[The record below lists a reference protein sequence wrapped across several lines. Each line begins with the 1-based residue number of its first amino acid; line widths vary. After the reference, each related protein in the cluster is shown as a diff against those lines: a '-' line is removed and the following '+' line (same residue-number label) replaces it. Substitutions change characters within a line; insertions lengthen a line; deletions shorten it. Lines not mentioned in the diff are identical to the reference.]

1 MRTQH
6 SAEGMDRARV
16 RLPGLS
22 PFRSAAEGRGC
33 APETVLLLCVGS
45 FQSLSLLITNRSL
58 APAGPR
64 VLSEVNCP
72 RTRDLRQPFPASSR
86 VACLW
91 PRHSDC
97 LAFGQRGHP
106 GGVRRL
112 FPARG
117 LQRLG
122 GSCQELGAGSTEEGA
137 PRALRAPST
146 PWTGLSAAA
155 RSQPSRQPPRCHS
168 ALSSSF
174 FPGMCTPSLRQDPL
188 CLTSPGLL
196 QPRVGASQVL
206 SKCCGHEENPG
217 PGCSKQPAP
226 FFAT

>member
-1 MRTQH
+1 
-6 SAEGMDRARV
+6 MDRARGCPGS
-16 RLPGLS
+16 RSPGLS
-22 PFRSAAEGRGC
+22 PFRFAAKGRGC
-33 APETVLLLCVGS
+33 APETVLPLCVGS
-45 FQSLSLLITNRSL
+45 FQSLGPLITNTSL

-72 RTRDLRQPFPASSR
+72 RTHDLGQPFPASSR

-91 PRHSDC
+91 PRHSDR

-122 GSCQELGAGSTEEGA
+122 GSCQDLGAGCTEEGA
-137 PRALRAPST
+137 PWALRAPST
-146 PWTGLSAAA
+146 PWTGRLGVALS
-155 RSQPSRQPPRCHS
+155 RPSRQPPRCHS

-174 FPGMCTPSLRQDPL
+174 FLECVRPASSKITL
-188 CLTSPGLL
+188 CLTSPSLP
-196 QPRVGASQVL
+196 QPRVGAAQVL
-206 SKCCGHEENPG
+206 SK
-217 PGCSKQPAP
+217 
-226 FFAT
+226 

>member
-6 SAEGMDRARV
+6 SAEGMDRARA
-16 RLPGLS
+16 RLPRILSPGLS

-33 APETVLLLCVGS
+33 APETILPLCVGS
-45 FQSLSLLITNRSL
+45 FQSLSPLITNRSL

-72 RTRDLRQPFPASSR
+72 RTRDLKQPFPASSR

-122 GSCQELGAGSTEEGA
+122 GSCQELGAGCTEEGA

-155 RSQPSRQPPRCHS
+155 RGRPSRQPPRCHS

-174 FPGMCTPSLRQDPL
+174 FLECVRPASSKIPSASLHLVSR
-188 CLTSPGLL
+188 SP
-196 QPRVGASQVL
+196 A
-206 SKCCGHEENPG
+206 
-217 PGCSKQPAP
+217 
-226 FFAT
+226 

>member
-1 MRTQH
+1 
-6 SAEGMDRARV
+6 MDRARV
-16 RLPGLS
+16 RLPRISSPGFS

-33 APETVLLLCVGS
+33 APETVLLCVGS
-45 FQSLSLLITNRSL
+45 FQSLSPLITNRSL

-72 RTRDLRQPFPASSR
+72 RTRDLRQLFPASSR

-117 LQRLG
+117 LQRRR

-146 PWTGLSAAA
+146 PWTGLSEAA
-155 RSQPSRQPPRCHS
+155 RSRPSRQPPQCHS